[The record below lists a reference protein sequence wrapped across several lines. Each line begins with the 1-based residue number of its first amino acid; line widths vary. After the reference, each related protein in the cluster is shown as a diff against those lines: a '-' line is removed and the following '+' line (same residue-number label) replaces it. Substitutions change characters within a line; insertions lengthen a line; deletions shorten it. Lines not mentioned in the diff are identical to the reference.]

1 MSCLEQQQGATE
13 HLMPLFTSLWQLIC
27 NKLNMRVC
35 SSKPMLHGHAG
46 VGSRRSKSAFPV

>member
-1 MSCLEQQQGATE
+1 MSCFEQQQGATE